1 MEPDALVEKFLK
13 LGLSEAKAKETV
25 KNKSLSSN
33 LSQLIDM
40 AGSGDLGGGVGN
52 LLYHVAS
59 KTKPQVRRSEIT
71 LERLFLC
78 RSGVWC
84 LCWSATLLRER
95 LTTSFG
101 SLRLWTSSS
110 R

>member
-59 KTKPQVRRSEIT
+59 KTKPQVRRSEIP
-71 LERLFLC
+71 LVRLLFADLGSGASAGRLHC
-78 RSGVWC
+78 RGKD
-84 LCWSATLLRER
+84 
-95 LTTSFG
+95 
-101 SLRLWTSSS
+101 
-110 R
+110 